1 MVTIHGLKRGVTAI
15 TVTAADRR
23 NERVSQTVVVT
34 VGGPALVALV
44 PRAADLVREGFVR
57 VINHSGGSGEIAIE
71 AIDDAGTAAGP
82 VVLTLD
88 ANETAHFNSKDLEDG
103 NADKGLSGGVG
114 PGEGDWRLVLDSD
127 LDFEVLSYIRTEDG
141 FLTAM
146 HDTVPL
152 IDGTYRVAIFNPGSN
167 PDQVSHLRLI
177 NPGGGPAEVTVEGID
192 DAGDSP
198 GDAVTVDVP
207 AGESVTLTASELEL
221 GAGLDAALG
230 DGFGKWRLRV
240 MTTKPIVAMSLLSSP
255 TGHLTN
261 LSALAPAP
269 GEDGAYVVPLF
280 PAASDAL
287 GRQGFVRVVNRAGE
301 SGTVS
306 IEAYDDSDL
315 AYPAV
320 TLALN
325 AGQTQHFNSDDLELG
340 NADKGLTGSTGT
352 GMGDW
357 RLVLSSDLD
366 IDVLAYIR
374 TEDGFLTSM
383 HDVAPMLL
391 GERRVAIFNPG
402 SNPDQVSRLRLVN
415 PGADDAEVT
424 ITGIDDAGA
433 SPGGTLTVTVPAGA
447 SRTIEAADLEA
458 GAEGFGGALGDGA
471 GKWRLTVTSEQPVI
485 VMSLLSSPTG
495 HLTNLSTAPDRGGL

>member
-1 MVTIHGLKRGVTAI
+1 M
-15 TVTAADRR
+15 
-23 NERVSQTVVVT
+23 
-34 VGGPALVALV
+34 
-44 PRAADLVREGFVR
+44 
-57 VINHSGGSGEIAIE
+57 
-71 AIDDAGTAAGP
+71 
-82 VVLTLD
+82 
-88 ANETAHFNSKDLEDG
+88 
-103 NADKGLSGGVG
+103 
-114 PGEGDWRLVLDSD
+114 
-127 LDFEVLSYIRTEDG
+127 
-141 FLTAM
+141 
-146 HDTVPL
+146 
-152 IDGTYRVAIFNPGSN
+152 
-167 PDQVSHLRLI
+167 
-177 NPGGGPAEVTVEGID
+177 TVEGID

-207 AGESVTLTASELEL
+207 AGESVTLTASELES
-221 GAGLDAALG
+221 GTGPDGALG
-230 DGFGKWRLRV
+230 DGTGKWRLRV
-240 MTTKPIVAMSLLSSP
+240 TATEPIVAMSLLSSP

-261 LSALAPAP
+261 LSALPRTP
-269 GEDGAYVVPLF
+269 DEDGAYVVPLF

-287 GRQGFVRVVNRAGE
+287 GRQGFVRAVNRSDE

-306 IEAYDDSDL
+306 IEAFDDSDL
-315 AYPAV
+315 SYPPV

-325 AGQTQHFNSDDLELG
+325 ARQTQHFNSDDLELG

-357 RLVLSSDLD
+357 RLVLSSDLE

-374 TEDGFLTSM
+374 TDDGFLTSM

-402 SNPDQVSRLRLVN
+402 DNPNQVSRLRLVN

-424 ITGIDDAGA
+424 ITGVDDAGA

-458 GAEGFGGALGDGA
+458 GGDGFGGALGDGA
-471 GKWRLTVTSEQPVI
+471 GKWRLAVTSEQPVI